1 MLCACL
7 GSNNYKEQRANM
19 LKNPAGRA
27 SSEMQPSVRPWSTLG
42 STGSKI
48 GYCWALGG
56 ATSNFATGQSKPT
69 KR

>member
-27 SSEMQPSVRPWSTLG
+27 SSEVYKCSLLSARGVPESESLLQVCL
-42 STGSKI
+42 
-48 GYCWALGG
+48 
-56 ATSNFATGQSKPT
+56 
-69 KR
+69 